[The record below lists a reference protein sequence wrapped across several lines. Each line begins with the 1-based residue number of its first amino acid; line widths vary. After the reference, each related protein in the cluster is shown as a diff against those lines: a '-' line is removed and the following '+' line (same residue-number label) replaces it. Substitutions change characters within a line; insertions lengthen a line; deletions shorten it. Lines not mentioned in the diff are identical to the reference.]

1 MAKYDLET
9 PTDMRGDFLDY
20 LRQKQQKD
28 STLMDER
35 EVMNNILIF
44 L

>member
-1 MAKYDLET
+1 
-9 PTDMRGDFLDY
+9 MRGDFLDY

-35 EVMNNILIF
+35 EVMNNLLIF